1 MNEIISR
8 SRGEISVLDNLAAE
22 AQFYARSVANSALQ
36 LGRVLIEAKKLLEHG
51 EWEDWVAANAG
62 CSTRYAQ
69 MFMQTYSRFGDN
81 PEIARIADRSKIFAM
96 LSLPAGSE
104 EKFLAENDVS
114 RMSARDVKQAVKAAK
129 GEDAPPSRAKDKD
142 ELPAGIA
149 EKLRTQQQEIERL
162 QSVARDM
169 SNETL
174 RLRRENTDLKRDLA
188 EQDDM
193 LQEAQRERDGMQSR
207 MLDME
212 SAYAKGDAERAPADA
227 FTYDIFASAV
237 RQFMGTCAR
246 MPNMRH
252 TFARMCTAEKNDF
265 DELLSTIERWAQD
278 SRAAMN
284 AIVYEEGII
293 NE

>member
-8 SRGEISVLDNLAAE
+8 SQGEISMLEDLAVE
-22 AQFYARSVANSALQ
+22 AQFYAQNVAKSAMQ
-36 LGRVLIEAKKLLEHG
+36 LGRVLIEAKKLLGHG

-96 LSLPAGSE
+96 LSLPPGAE

-129 GEDAPPSRAKDKD
+129 GEDTPSVRTKDKD

-149 EKLRTQQQEIERL
+149 EKLHAQQQEIERL
-162 QSVARDM
+162 QSIGRDM
-169 SNETL
+169 ADETL
-174 RLRRENTDLKRDLA
+174 RLRRENTGLRRDLA

-193 LQEAQRERDGMQSR
+193 LQEAQQERDEMQSR

-212 SAYAKGDAERAPADA
+212 SAYAKGDAERAPADT

-252 TFARMCTAEKNDF
+252 TFARMRTAEKNDF
-265 DELLSTIERWAQD
+265 DVLLTTIERWAAD

-284 AIVYEEGII
+284 AIVYEEDNIG
-293 NE
+293 E

>member
-129 GEDAPPSRAKDKD
+129 GEDAPPSRTKDKD

-162 QSVARDM
+162 QSVGRDM
-169 SNETL
+169 ANETL
-174 RLRRENTDLKRDLA
+174 RLRRENTGLKRDLA

-193 LQEAQRERDGMQSR
+193 LQEAQRERDEMQSR

-246 MPNMRH
+246 MPNMRR